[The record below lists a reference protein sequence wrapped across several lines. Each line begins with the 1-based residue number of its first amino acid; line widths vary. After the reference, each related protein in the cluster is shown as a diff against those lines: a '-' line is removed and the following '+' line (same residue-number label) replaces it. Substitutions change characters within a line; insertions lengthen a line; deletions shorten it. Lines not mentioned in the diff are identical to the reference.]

1 MSMQKPK
8 LIHSAPKA
16 IAILLV
22 SVVAF
27 YAIALLVVGAQ
38 VTGVS
43 ETPIEEINNADP
55 VPFAMSIEYVPYPP
69 AIVPF
74 LAAVL
79 MLTGLIGRK
88 KIFAWIG
95 LGILLVFSLLFLFS
109 SGAILLPIGGLLLV
123 LLPLINYLQNKSLI
137 PAEMS

>member
-1 MSMQKPK
+1 MSMQKSQ

-55 VPFAMSIEYVPYPP
+55 VPLAMSIEYVPYPP
-69 AIVPF
+69 AIVPL

-79 MLTGLIGRK
+79 MLTGLMGRK
-88 KIFAWIG
+88 QILAWIG

-109 SGAILLPIGGLLLV
+109 SGGILLPIVGLLII
-123 LLPLINYLQNKSLI
+123 LLPLINYLQNKSFI
-137 PAEMS
+137 QAELS